1 MKKHILNQIADYD
14 LKLLRLF
21 KTVVD
26 AGSFTAAEGL
36 LGISKSAIS
45 IQMSD
50 LEKRLGMRLCHR
62 GRGGFSLTNEGS
74 EVLRAIEVLLAAVEE
89 FRTEVNQINKEL
101 RGDLNIGIVNNL
113 VTQPEMRITT
123 ALKKLKAL
131 GSGVCINI
139 SMSTPAEIER
149 GLVDGRL
156 HVGVIPMHNTL
167 SGLNYQYLYQE
178 RFQLYCSHEHELFDQ
193 GQDLHSQDL
202 ANYDA
207 IIPSYRMTSTAIDQ
221 HQLLNCTASASDR
234 EGIAFLILTGSYIG
248 FLPSHFA
255 ETWVQ
260 QHKMKVLLED
270 TLFHKNELA
279 VVTRSGIRASHI
291 LESFL
296 GFLS

>member
-131 GSGVCINI
+131 GSGVRINI

-156 HVGVIPMHNTL
+156 HVGVIPMNAPL
-167 SGLNYQYLYQE
+167 SGLNYQYLYGE
-178 RFQLYCSHEHELFDQ
+178 RFQLYCSHEHVLFNQNDTLNSE
-193 GQDLHSQDL
+193 DLFH
-202 ANYDA
+202 YDA
-207 IIPSYRMTSTAIDQ
+207 VIPSYRMSAKAIGQ

-248 FLPSHFA
+248 FLPSHYA
-255 ETWVQ
+255 ESWVRQ
-260 QHKMKVLLED
+260 NKMRVLLDQELYHD
-270 TLFHKNELA
+270 NELA
-279 VVTRSGIRASHI
+279 IVTRTGLRASHI
-291 LESFL
+291 LETFLSFL
-296 GFLS
+296 F